1 MDTRKVMNMQ
11 KETEKLKKL
20 TQKLRET
27 GDITENEADW
37 IYILRLYT
45 RMSYVRRNS
54 QSREFSAYV
63 ANNFLILSEQD
74 LKNISQAFRE
84 WYEEVCNKVE
94 SGKDG
99 NFLSTVFYNGVSSRE
114 TDEEM
119 AVHELTNRIMNT
131 LRERNNE
138 NVLFQD
144 EGEIS
149 SVFSKISEH
158 RCLVSDISY
167 FPYGHNGPVL
177 KLARYGLLSRR
188 SNENDKNALKGI
200 TKEGIYLAMLSAK
213 LKDEDITQEEADNVY
228 LLLKY
233 AQTLTALRYKERG
246 YYKAKVLKEQ
256 SEKLFNYLSVWYK
269 TVYEAVKDGRSGN
282 FLSTL
287 PAGLNIHTGKA
298 GVYVKKTLKLLPA
311 NIEFIRA
318 FNGTIQLPS
327 PSLDVEAEKKEMTSV
342 MNSRGRYSGINVD
355 LSGYITIK
363 KEDGT
368 IGSLTFRWM
377 MYIEDKYIYI
387 PNTFTKNNRIPCPG
401 FVAKLEALIRD
412 GIYPILVEKRNID
425 GTISSFTMLHKKD
438 YEKARYILEIPDEE
452 IESRAYKVAGE
463 KVDDK
468 NEISKAFS
476 DAVRIV
482 RKLANTERSRDE
494 YVENAWIPDR

>member
-1 MDTRKVMNMQ
+1 MNMQ

-74 LKNISQAFRE
+74 LKKISQAFRE
-84 WYEEVCNKVE
+84 WYEEVCNKVG

-99 NFLSTVFYNGVSSRE
+99 NFLSTVFYNGVSSLE

-138 NVLFQD
+138 NILFQD
-144 EGEIS
+144 KDEIS
-149 SVFSKISEH
+149 SVLSTVSER

-167 FPYGHNGPVL
+167 FPYGYNRNGPAL
-177 KLARYGLLSRR
+177 KLARCGLLSRR

-200 TKEGIYLAMLSAK
+200 TKEGIYLSKLAAK
-213 LKDEDITQEEADNVY
+213 LKDEDVTQEEADNVY

-233 AQTLTALRYKERG
+233 AQVLTALRYKEHN
-246 YYKAKVLKEQ
+246 YYKAKMLKNQ
-256 SEKLFNYLSVWYK
+256 AEKLFSYLSVWYK
-269 TVYEAVKDGRSGN
+269 AVYEAVKDGRSGN

-311 NIEFIRA
+311 NIEFISA
-318 FNGTIQLPS
+318 FNGMIQLPL
-327 PSLDVEAEKKEMTSV
+327 PSIDVEIQKKDMTTRI
-342 MNSRGRYSGINVD
+342 NSRARYNGINVD
-355 LSGYITIK
+355 LSRYITIK
-363 KEDGT
+363 KDGT
-368 IGSLTFRWM
+368 IVGLTFRWM
-377 MYIEDKYIYI
+377 LYIEDKCIYI

-412 GIYPILVEKRNID
+412 GIYPVLVEKRNID
-425 GTISSFTMLHKKD
+425 GTISSFTMLHKED

-452 IESRAYKVAGE
+452 IESRAYKIAGE

-468 NEISKAFS
+468 DEISKAFS

>member
-1 MDTRKVMNMQ
+1 M
-11 KETEKLKKL
+11 
-20 TQKLRET
+20 
-27 GDITENEADW
+27 
-37 IYILRLYT
+37 
-45 RMSYVRRNS
+45 
-54 QSREFSAYV
+54 

-74 LKNISQAFRE
+74 LKKISQALRE
-84 WYEEVCNKVE
+84 WYEEVCNKVG

-99 NFLSTVFYNGVSSRE
+99 NFLSTVFYNGVSSLE

-119 AVHELTNRIMNT
+119 AIHELTNRIMNT

-144 EGEIS
+144 KDEIS
-149 SVFSKISEH
+149 SILSTVSER

-167 FPYGHNGPVL
+167 FPYGYNRNGPAL
-177 KLARYGLLSRR
+177 KLARCGLLSRR

-200 TKEGIYLAMLSAK
+200 TKEGIYLSKLAAK
-213 LKDEDITQEEADNVY
+213 LKDEDVTQEEADNVY

-233 AQTLTALRYKERG
+233 AQVLTALRYKEHN
-246 YYKAKVLKEQ
+246 YYKAKMLKNQ
-256 SEKLFNYLSVWYK
+256 AEKLFSYLSVWYK
-269 TVYEAVKDGRSGN
+269 AVYAAVKDGRSGN

-311 NIEFIRA
+311 NIEFISA
-318 FNGTIQLPS
+318 FNGMIQLPL
-327 PSLDVEAEKKEMTSV
+327 PSIDVEIQKKDMTTRI
-342 MNSRGRYSGINVD
+342 NSRARYNGINVD
-355 LSGYITIK
+355 LSRYITIK

-377 MYIEDKYIYI
+377 LYIEDKYIYI

-412 GIYPILVEKRNID
+412 GIYPVLVEKRNID
-425 GTISSFTMLHKKD
+425 GTISSFTMLHKED

-452 IESRAYKVAGE
+452 IESRAYKIAGE

-468 NEISKAFS
+468 DEISKAFS